1 MSVPDGKLRALVLAF
16 AARGIDHNRRA
27 DRLRLYSDAVGRH
40 ITSGSQLTE
49 TEVDQ
54 LLARLDRLPPGTD
67 LRHAAARL
75 VQLEEERAAAA
86 AARSRAAAEDPN
98 RVLSPEEVAARLG
111 GVILCGPAG
120 PITDG
125 DAAAV
130 EQFALDLDIRA
141 ARP

>member
-1 MSVPDGKLRALVLAF
+1 MSAPAGKLTALVLAF

-27 DRLRLYSDAVGRH
+27 DRLRLCTDATGRL
-40 ITSGSQLTE
+40 ITSSSQLTE

-75 VQLEEERAAAA
+75 VQQEEERAAAA
-86 AARSRAAAEDPN
+86 AARSRAAADDPN

-111 GVILCGPAG
+111 GVIVCRGGATL
-120 PITDG
+120 TER
-125 DAAAV
+125 DAAEV
-130 EQFALDLDIRA
+130 EQFALDLDARA
-141 ARP
+141 GR